1 MGLKMM
7 RSLQKV
13 CLLAMLLVPTWAGAD
28 GIADKAK
35 DAVDPDCTVGK
46 AVKGAATKAVVG
58 IRGNRC
64 DVGET
69 ARDTLGIDDRER
81 SKKSDDGEGA
91 LSRLRKD

>member
-1 MGLKMM
+1 MIC
-7 RSLQKV
+7 SLRAV
-13 CLLAMLLVPTWAGAD
+13 CLLTTLLIPVWAGAD
-28 GIADKAK
+28 GIVDKAK

-64 DVGET
+64 DAGET

-81 SKKSDDGEGA
+81 RDEDRDGP
-91 LSRLRKD
+91 LKIRKN